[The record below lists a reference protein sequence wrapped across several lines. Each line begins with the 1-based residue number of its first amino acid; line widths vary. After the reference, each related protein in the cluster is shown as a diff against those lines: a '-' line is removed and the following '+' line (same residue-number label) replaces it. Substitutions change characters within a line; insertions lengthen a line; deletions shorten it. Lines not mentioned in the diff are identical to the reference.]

1 MSIYPAAIY
10 VDDSQEFH
18 ALHDAIDA
26 AVTIARERFDD
37 AEDTCAR
44 VDPLGGD
51 GSEVAAANRDYRLA
65 DEALQV
71 LLRLRRRVESVD
83 VDEQVTA

>member
-44 VDPLGGD
+44 VDED
-51 GSEVAAANRDYRLA
+51 MSDKTQAESAYRLA
-65 DEALQV
+65 DETLQV

-83 VDEQVTA
+83 VDEQVTS